1 MNQNNSLAM
10 FENESI
16 GKLMIK
22 FSLPA
27 IASMVVNSIY
37 NIVDQIFIGQGV
49 GMYGNAATNLTF
61 PLVTIA
67 MAIGTLIADGCVAYF
82 SLKLGQ
88 KNYDE
93 AERLLRAETLLSAAD
108 ELDMRLLSGLL
119 SGSSLEKLEQSL
131 FLTASALQYRKKRLM
146 NIAHCA
152 HTSDLLAFLRFC
164 REKGI
169 L

>member
-1 MNQNNSLAM
+1 MSQNNSLAM

-16 GKLMIK
+16 GKLMLK

-93 AERLLRAETLLSAAD
+93 AARTMGNGITIS
-108 ELDMRLLSGLL
+108 
-119 SGSSLEKLEQSL
+119 
-131 FLTASALQYRKKRLM
+131 
-146 NIAHCA
+146 
-152 HTSDLLAFLRFC
+152 LLAGLFITLSMELLLTPVLNLCGGAKVAEETFRYATEYA
-164 REKGI
+164 RITLIGI
-169 L
+169 PFVCISMTVNSIIRATP

>member
-49 GMYGNAATNLTF
+49 GMYGNAATNLTL
-61 PLVTIA
+61 P
-67 MAIGTLIADGCVAYF
+67 
-82 SLKLGQ
+82 S
-88 KNYDE
+88 
-93 AERLLRAETLLSAAD
+93 RLSRSQWLSAHLSPTAV
-108 ELDMRLLSGLL
+108 LL
-119 SGSSLEKLEQSL
+119 
-131 FLTASALQYRKKRLM
+131 
-146 NIAHCA
+146 
-152 HTSDLLAFLRFC
+152 TSV
-164 REKGI
+164 
-169 L
+169 